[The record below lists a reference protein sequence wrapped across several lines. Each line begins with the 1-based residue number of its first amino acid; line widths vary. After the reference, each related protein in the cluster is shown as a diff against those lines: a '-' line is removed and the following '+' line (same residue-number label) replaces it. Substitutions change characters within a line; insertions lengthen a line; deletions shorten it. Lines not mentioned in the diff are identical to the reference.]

1 MKSAVGKGE
10 TERRTGRGQWVDL
23 QMGYFV
29 QIPLAAAR
37 SHDPSWL
44 VKPGTCPG
52 WGSTCGNHPM
62 CGRRHGWLVG
72 SHLYH
77 RPDVKK
83 TSNCLMASLSLVP
96 WLSDQGAFRASHLH
110 SGCLVPSTPLA
121 QNWPPALVLLTPPGF
136 LCRSLVKQPIVQL
149 CSSPR
154 ALHGAFRTSRYSAP
168 FGMAGYPAT

>member
-1 MKSAVGKGE
+1 M
-10 TERRTGRGQWVDL
+10 

-29 QIPLAAAR
+29 QIPLAATR

-44 VKPGTCPG
+44 VSLGHVPG
-52 WGSTCGNHPM
+52 WGSTSGNHSM

-72 SHLYH
+72 SRLYY

-96 WLSDQGAFRASHLH
+96 WLSDQGAFRASRLH
-110 SGCLVPSTPLA
+110 SGCVVPSTPRA
-121 QNWPPALVLLTPPGF
+121 QHWPPALVLLTPPGF
-136 LCRSLVKQPIVQL
+136 LSRSLVKKSTVQP

-154 ALHGAFRTSRYSAP
+154 ALHGAFRMSCYSAP